1 MSSNSANDSVD
12 LAYAFTLEPKD
23 AIAYFRQKGYTIGW
37 NWQDVAQELHAKS
50 FTVAKAARLDV
61 LESIRKELDKAIS
74 QGVTQAE
81 FTRQLTPTLQKLGW
95 WGKQVVVD
103 SQGVAQSVQL
113 GSPWRLRTIYQA
125 NVQSAYMAGRYKQ
138 QMENSDKR
146 PYWMYVAIQDDNTRP
161 DHALLN
167 GRVFRADDPIWE
179 TLYPPNGWGCR
190 CRVRTL
196 SQKRL
201 EQLGLTVQQSG
212 NRLSMTR
219 VDAGYDPRT
228 GELYQMDVARYRI
241 GNQSMSPDPGWSQ
254 NVGRLAYGSDMALMQ
269 KLTAID
275 NIDLRTQA
283 VQSINNSSLRHQ
295 AFANWVDTTLERK
308 RPGHGVQSLGFMDE
322 QVAAAV
328 YQKTG
333 KAPARVLVM
342 RERELG
348 HANSRKHEIDG
359 IALSRG
365 ELKQLPAMLTSYNA
379 VFWDNKHDN
388 IMYVKHQG
396 DGAMIMLPVNPD
408 YRLKKQ
414 KSRLDALWNAYKIE
428 DRRVLTDKTRFERLR

>member
-1 MSSNSANDSVD
+1 MSRDSVD

-37 NWQDVAQELHAKS
+37 NWQDVAQEVHARS

-74 QGVTQAE
+74 QGMTRSE

-146 PYWMYVAIQDDNTRP
+146 PYWMYVAIQDSNTRP

-167 GRVFRADDPIWE
+167 GRVFRSDDPIWE
-179 TLYPPNGWGCR
+179 SHYPPNGWGCR

-196 SQKRL
+196 SQRRL
-201 EQLGLTVQQSG
+201 EQLGLNVQESG
-212 NRLSMTR
+212 NRLSTGS

-228 GELYQMDVARYRI
+228 GELYQMDVTRYRV
-241 GNQSMSPDPGWSQ
+241 GKQSMSPDPGWSQ
-254 NVGRLAYGSDMALMQ
+254 NVGRLAYGSDVALMQ

-295 AFANWVDTTLERK
+295 AFASWVDSTLDRK
-308 RPGHGVQSLGFMDE
+308 RPGHGVQALGFMDE

-328 YQKTG
+328 HKKTG

-342 RERELG
+342 SEKNLG
-348 HANSRKHEIDG
+348 HADSKKHEVGG
-359 IALSRG
+359 IALNRD
-365 ELKQLPAMLTSYNA
+365 ELKQLPTLLTDYDN
-379 VFWDNKHDN
+379 VFWDRKHDN
-388 IMYVKHQG
+388 IMYVKYQG
-396 DGAMIMLPVNPD
+396 SSAMVMLPVNPD
-408 YRLKKQ
+408 YKLQKQ
-414 KSRLDALWNAYKIE
+414 KSRLDVLVNAFRVE
-428 DRRVLTDKTRFERLR
+428 DGRVLTDKTRFERLR